1 MKIAFTGAGGTG
13 KTTLAE
19 YAAKKWGVPFL
30 TNVAREVMKE
40 MGVENETAQN
50 NMSPEA
56 LLELQYSIFRALKK
70 RRESE
75 PKFITDRL
83 ILDNYV
89 YALRR
94 CGHAMGED
102 VRQEWEKAA
111 IEDLYRMDLVFYC
124 PAGLFPL
131 KADGM
136 RQADV
141 AHQYLIDSALYG
153 LLCKHA
159 FDRQCGHVYVI
170 NMADPQRRRA
180 YVDALVSVVMAQES

>member
-1 MKIAFTGAGGTG
+1 MKVAFTGAGGTG

-19 YAAKKWGVPFL
+19 HIHTRWETPFL
-30 TNVAREVMKE
+30 TNVAREVMRLK
-40 MGVENETAQN
+40 GIENEAAQN
-50 NMSPEA
+50 LMSDED
-56 LLELQYSIFRALKK
+56 LLDLQYSIFLALKQ

-75 PKFITDRL
+75 PSFVTDRL
-83 ILDNYV
+83 LLDNYV

-94 CGHAMGED
+94 CGHAMSENL
-102 VRQEWEKAA
+102 REQWEKAA

-141 AHQYLIDSALYG
+141 AHQYLIDSAIYG

-159 FDRQCGHVYVI
+159 FDRQCGHVYVV
-170 NMADPQRRRA
+170 NMGDLKRRES
-180 YVDALVSVVMAQES
+180 YVDALVSEIFAQEA

>member
-19 YAAKKWGVPFL
+19 QVSKKWGVPFL
-30 TNVAREVMKE
+30 TNVAREVMKQK
-40 MGVENETAQN
+40 GIENETAQN
-50 NMSPEA
+50 DMTPEA
-56 LLELQYSIFRALKK
+56 LLDLQYVIFLALKE
-70 RRESE
+70 RRASE
-75 PKFITDRL
+75 PAFVTDRL
-83 ILDNYV
+83 LLDNYV

-94 CGHAMGED
+94 CGRAMGED
-102 VRQEWEKAA
+102 LRQEWEQAA

-141 AHQYLIDSALYG
+141 AHQYLVDSSIYG

-159 FDRQCGHVYVI
+159 FDRQCGHVYVV
-170 NMADPQRRRA
+170 NMADPQRRQA
-180 YVDALVSVVMAQES
+180 YVDALISEVSVQES